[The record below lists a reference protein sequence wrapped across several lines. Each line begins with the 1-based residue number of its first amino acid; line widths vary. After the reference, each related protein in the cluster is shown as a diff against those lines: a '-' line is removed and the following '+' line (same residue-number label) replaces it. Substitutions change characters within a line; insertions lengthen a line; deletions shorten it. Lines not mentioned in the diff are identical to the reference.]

1 MSTEKVGGASSSAA
15 APKPAFLR
23 ELEALRAQRQPP
35 TLERDYTI
43 GGTIEQSVHRS
54 VSETRETR
62 ITQMEARFRETRGHA
77 TNEFGVSQQRDVP
90 SRAFERSR

>member
-1 MSTEKVGGASSSAA
+1 MSAEKVGGASSAA

-43 GGTIEQSVHRS
+43 GGSVEQIVHRE
-54 VSETRETR
+54 VSEQRETR
-62 ITQMEARFRETRGHA
+62 ITDMETRFREMRGHA
-77 TNEFGVSQQRDVP
+77 SNEFGVSKQREVAA
-90 SRAFERSR
+90 RAFERSR

>member
-1 MSTEKVGGASSSAA
+1 MSTETVGGAERAA

-43 GGTIEQSVHRS
+43 GGSVEQTVHRE
-54 VSETRETR
+54 VSEQRETR

-77 TNEFGVSQQRDVP
+77 ANEFGVSQQREVAAK
-90 SRAFERSR
+90 AFERSR